1 MGVWSGAIF
10 RITEEIAG
18 REDLAIAAFI
28 CVFPHA
34 ADVEENE
41 DEEGEDAEGDEEV
54 GQGGSDVECR

>member
-1 MGVWSGAIF
+1 M
-10 RITEEIAG
+10 
-18 REDLAIAAFI
+18 AIAAFI